1 MACIYKQD
9 HEHVHGPIFM
19 GQPAGY
25 FFKQGMKWSLDDDND
40 WKQIAECNSVVARTE
55 QSTAA
60 IK

>member
-1 MACIYKQD
+1 
-9 HEHVHGPIFM
+9 M